1 MKGQIMHALNSNRR
15 KTRQNTGGFTLIELL
30 VVIAIIAIL
39 AGMLLPAL
47 SKAKAKAQGIM
58 CMNNHK
64 QLALAWR
71 LYSDDSRDEIPFA
84 YVSRGNAREKQ
95 AWVQGILDFNGA
107 NRSNWDPTYDLYES
121 PLWSYCGAT
130 REIWRC
136 PADKS
141 TVTVS
146 GGGEFYGQTLPR
158 VRSMSMLNWVGGNG
172 DNLAQLF
179 GGWSGPEWRVYRKQA
194 DFLDPGPSSTFV
206 LLDEREDSINDAFW
220 VVDMTGY
227 PDQPAAQKMVDYPAS
242 YHNGAGGFSFAD
254 GHSEIRRWVDPRS
267 TPNLKRGT
275 DLPLNQPSP
284 NNPDVT
290 WLQDHATRRM
300 Y

>member
-1 MKGQIMHALNSNRR
+1 MKGPIMHLPNISSHKSRR
-15 KTRQNTGGFTLIELL
+15 SASAFTLIELL

-71 LYSDDSRDEIPFA
+71 LYSDDNRDEIPFG
-84 YVSRGNAREKQ
+84 YVARGNPREKQ
-95 AWVQGILDFNGA
+95 AWVQGVIDLNGA
-107 NRSNWDPTYDLYES
+107 NRSNWDPTYDLHQS

-130 REIWRC
+130 KEIWRC

-146 GGGEFYGQTLPR
+146 GGGDYNGQTLSR
-158 VRSMSMLNWVGGNG
+158 LRSMSMLNWVGGNG
-172 DNLAQLF
+172 TDLASLH
-179 GGWSGPEWRVYRKQA
+179 GGWSGPEWRVYRKQG
-194 DFLDPGPSSTFV
+194 DFLDPGPSSTFM
-206 LLDEREDSINDAFW
+206 LLDEREDSINDSFW

-227 PDQPAAQKMVDYPAS
+227 PNPAMHKIVDYPAS

-254 GHSEIRRWVDPRS
+254 GHSEIKKWVDSRTVPL
-267 TPNLKRGT
+267 LKRGAE
-275 DLPLNQPSP
+275 LQLNIASA
-284 NNPDVT
+284 NNPDVQ
-290 WLQDHATRRM
+290 WLQDRATRRLF
-300 Y
+300 

>member
-1 MKGQIMHALNSNRR
+1 MRLLNVEPARPRR
-15 KTRQNTGGFTLIELL
+15 SSPGFTLIELL

-71 LYSDDSRDEIPFA
+71 LYSDDSRDELPFG
-84 YVSRGNAREKQ
+84 YVARGNPREKQ
-95 AWVQGILDFNGA
+95 AWVQGVMDLNGA
-107 NRSNWDPTYDLYES
+107 NRSNWDPTYDLEQS

-130 REIWRC
+130 KDIWRC

-141 TVTVS
+141 TVKVV
-146 GGGEFYGQTLPR
+146 GGDYNGQNLPR

-172 DNLAQLF
+172 TDLANLH
-179 GGWSGPEWRVYRKQA
+179 GGWSGAEWRVYRKQS
-194 DFLDPGPSSTFV
+194 DFIDPGPSNSFV
-206 LLDEREDSINDAFW
+206 LLDEREDSINDSFW

-227 PDQPAAQKMVDYPAS
+227 PNPAQHKMVDYPAS

-254 GHSEIRRWVDPRS
+254 GHSEIKKWVDPRT
-267 TPNLKRGT
+267 TPMLKRGAE
-275 DLPLNQPSP
+275 LQLNIPSP
-284 NNPDVT
+284 NNPDVQ
-290 WLQDHATRRM
+290 WLQDRATRRKF
-300 Y
+300 